1 MTTCTWC
8 WFICWVWIFY
18 AIIALFCDFTWSKC
32 HTSHS
37 YIFLYINICNFIG
50 RYWTV
55 FRLKLYSEG
64 LIDSKIINDCG
75 TVIKYY
81 EANPDTE
88 YPKENIPSILLSP
101 VKNRRKRWHRKGFLY
116 KVEISLTLLWNLL
129 GFKFIPLLYY
139 MIIWSCTM
147 RFTKG

>member
-1 MTTCTWC
+1 MYMKLVYLSSLNIYGTFLWLHLVKMPHIT
-8 WFICWVWIFY
+8 
-18 AIIALFCDFTWSKC
+18 LL
-32 HTSHS
+32 

-50 RYWTV
+50 RDWTA
-55 FRLKLYSEG
+55 FKLKLYTEG
-64 LIDSKIINDCG
+64 LIDAKIINDCG
-75 TVIKYY
+75 TVLKHYR
-81 EANPDTE
+81 ANPDTAFPE
-88 YPKENIPSILLSP
+88 GRIPSILLSP

-116 KVEISLTLLWNLL
+116 KVEISLTLLWNLI